1 MTITIDNTAYAV
13 GIASAQRSIRREYKY
28 SVTTEDGKVHQ
39 EIRATYID
47 WDLSLGNLR
56 PAAYDA
62 LMAKLRSATGNVTI
76 TMPKTAAET
85 ETYTGIIEGISDG
98 VIVDYGDDGVMWD
111 DLSVSFTGTVPV
123 EVSA

>member
-1 MTITIDNTAYAV
+1 MTITIDNTTYAV
-13 GIASAQRSIRREYKY
+13 GIASVQRSLRREYKY

-47 WDLSLGNLR
+47 WDLSLGNIR

-76 TMPKTAAET
+76 TMPKTATTT
-85 ETYTGIIEGISDG
+85 EAYTGIVEGISDG
-98 VIVDYGDDGVMWD
+98 IIVDYGDNGVMWD
-111 DLSVSFTGTVPV
+111 DLSVSFTGTEPV
-123 EVSA
+123 EVIA

>member
-76 TMPKTAAET
+76 TLPKNATET
-85 ETYTGIIEGISDG
+85 EMYTGIIEGISDG
-98 VIVDYGDDGVMWD
+98 VIVDYGGDGVMWD
-111 DLSVSFTGTVPV
+111 GLSVSFSGTVPV